1 VQDRGEENEESEEE
15 AHGEEHPTGTG
26 TIPSMAAGVYL
37 VLVRSALDGRVCD
50 RLRAM
55 SEAGRDFLVQKVVA
69 AIAAMQ
75 KKPSDMVTLES
86 TFAELGIDSLN
97 GFHLLCEL
105 EEELGI
111 SIPDDDAREM
121 RSVKDVIDRIR
132 PLVAAKP
139 S

>member
-1 VQDRGEENEESEEE
+1 MS
-15 AHGEEHPTGTG
+15 
-26 TIPSMAAGVYL
+26 AAPADSL
-37 VLVRSALDGRVCD
+37 T
-50 RLRAM
+50 
-55 SEAGRDFLVQKVVA
+55 QKIVA
-69 AIAAMQ
+69 AIATLQ
-75 KKPSDMVTLES
+75 KKEPEAVTLDS

-111 SIPDDDAREM
+111 AIPDDAAREM

>member
-1 VQDRGEENEESEEE
+1 
-15 AHGEEHPTGTG
+15 
-26 TIPSMAAGVYL
+26 
-37 VLVRSALDGRVCD
+37 
-50 RLRAM
+50 M
-55 SEAGRDFLVQKVVA
+55 SEAPGDTLTQKVVA
-69 AIAAMQ
+69 AIATMQ
-75 KKPSDMVTLES
+75 KKSPETVTLES

-111 SIPDDDAREM
+111 NIPDDDAREM

-132 PLVAAKP
+132 PLVAGKP

>member
-1 VQDRGEENEESEEE
+1 
-15 AHGEEHPTGTG
+15 
-26 TIPSMAAGVYL
+26 
-37 VLVRSALDGRVCD
+37 
-50 RLRAM
+50 M
-55 SEAGRDFLVQKVVA
+55 SEAQRDLLTQRVVA
-69 AIAAMQ
+69 AIATMQ
-75 KKPSDMVTLES
+75 KKPPETVTLES
-86 TFAELGIDSLN
+86 TFTELGIDSLN

-111 SIPDDDAREM
+111 TIPDDDAREM